1 MAGIFDDAV
10 KIRVQQAN
18 DIVDVVAEHVSLK
31 RKGREMVGL
40 CPFHEDHT
48 PSMNVS
54 PTKQIFKCFACGA
67 GGDVIKF
74 VQMRENLSFPQ
85 ALERLAERAGIQIE
99 SRRSAPQ
106 RRESGSDVDPNTLA
120 RLNTWAMKNF
130 QQWLSDPERGRVARD
145 YLASRQ
151 ISPDSIA
158 QWNLGVAPNAVDALS
173 KAAGAKVPAR
183 LLQQGG
189 FTAGNGQDKF
199 VNRLMFPITDA
210 TGRVVGFG
218 GRTLSDAGAKYVNS
232 PTTPLF
238 DKSNTLYGL
247 ERARHQIVA
256 TGTAIVVEGYTD
268 VIMAH
273 QFGCTNVVATLGT
286 SFTAGH
292 GRMLRRYAKRVVLM
306 YDSDI
311 AGMEAANR
319 ALEVCLSQR
328 LDIKLGFVPEGKD
341 PCDFLLVAGKE
352 AFDRVIEEATDVLQF
367 KWDRLR
373 AAFEGDDSLASRRT
387 VLNEFLQ
394 AVATGLAANNIPMLD
409 SGLIV
414 NKLSKIIGLTPREI
428 NAELSRRMGRVSRT
442 MQSEDDRREATEATD
457 WGRGLHAAAQREVL
471 EVLVN
476 EPELFGD
483 HRDEISESLFDVP
496 VLRQMAGV
504 LLDALRSEGDFSFS
518 AMLARVE
525 SVSVAKGLVEL
536 QSVGEEKGNYASR
549 LADAIEVLRRYQ
561 KRSETIGSGHER
573 KGAHSIAELDDFE
586 ARPNPHSLGLL

>member
-1 MAGIFDDAV
+1 
-10 KIRVQQAN
+10 
-18 DIVDVVAEHVSLK
+18 
-31 RKGREMVGL
+31 
-40 CPFHEDHT
+40 
-48 PSMNVS
+48 
-54 PTKQIFKCFACGA
+54 
-67 GGDVIKF
+67 
-74 VQMRENLSFPQ
+74 
-85 ALERLAERAGIQIE
+85 
-99 SRRSAPQ
+99 
-106 RRESGSDVDPNTLA
+106 
-120 RLNTWAMKNF
+120 
-130 QQWLSDPERGRVARD
+130 
-145 YLASRQ
+145 
-151 ISPDSIA
+151 
-158 QWNLGVAPNAVDALS
+158 
-173 KAAGAKVPAR
+173 
-183 LLQQGG
+183 
-189 FTAGNGQDKF
+189 
-199 VNRLMFPITDA
+199 
-210 TGRVVGFG
+210 
-218 GRTLSDAGAKYVNS
+218 
-232 PTTPLF
+232 
-238 DKSNTLYGL
+238 
-247 ERARHQIVA
+247 
-256 TGTAIVVEGYTD
+256 
-268 VIMAH
+268 
-273 QFGCTNVVATLGT
+273 
-286 SFTAGH
+286 
-292 GRMLRRYAKRVVLM
+292 MLRRYAKRVVLM

-341 PCDFLLVAGKE
+341 PCDFLLAAGKE

-428 NAELSRRMGRVSRT
+428 NADLSRRMGRVSRT
-442 MQSEDDRREATEATD
+442 MHSEHDRREATEATD

-476 EPELFGD
+476 EPELFHD

-496 VLRQMAGV
+496 LLRQMARV

-573 KGAHSIAELDDFE
+573 KGAQSVAELDDFE